1 MEKIITIAI
10 CIIAFFA
17 LLGYIFSDKDE
28 DRVENATAGGI
39 SALMYLISLLPTIL
53 FIAFI
58 VYCVKSCS

>member
-28 DRVENATAGGI
+28 DRVENAKVGGI
-39 SALMYLISLLPTIL
+39 SALMYLISLLPTI
-53 FIAFI
+53 
-58 VYCVKSCS
+58 

>member
-28 DRVENATAGGI
+28 DRVEMQR
-39 SALMYLISLLPTIL
+39 LEEYQLLCI
-53 FIAFI
+53 
-58 VYCVKSCS
+58 

>member
-17 LLGYIFSDKDE
+17 LLGHIFSDKDE
-28 DRVENATAGGI
+28 DRVENAKVGGI

-53 FIAFI
+53 VIAFI